1 MPAGVAEVVID
12 AVVAVFALKVN
23 GAGAVVVDAA
33 FAIKLKGA
41 VAVVVAGANVLT
53 GKLKGDGAGAAAV
66 VSALEATVGFEF
78 NDAPN

>member
-12 AVVAVFALKVN
+12 AVVTVFALKLN

-33 FAIKLKGA
+33 FTIKVKGA
-41 VAVVVAGANVLT
+41 VAVVVAGAKVST
-53 GKLKGDGAGAAAV
+53 GKLKGDGAGTAV
-66 VSALEATVGFEF
+66 VSALEVTVGFEL

>member
-1 MPAGVAEVVID
+1 MPAGVEEAVID
-12 AVVAVFALKVN
+12 VVVAVFGLKLN

-41 VAVVVAGANVLT
+41 AAVVVAGAKVLT
-53 GKLKGDGAGAAAV
+53 GKLKGDGARAAV
-66 VSALEATVGFEF
+66 VSALGATVGFEL